1 MLFKIICV
9 GKIKE
14 EYYSSQ
20 IQELCKQINKK
31 NRVEIIQSEDEKI
44 PKNASD
50 AVKQK
55 IIETESR
62 NSLASIGKNDFV
74 IALCIEG
81 KKYTTEQFA
90 AIIRQAEE
98 REYEAVSF
106 LIGGSLGTS
115 TELVRRADV
124 KMSFSDMTF
133 PHQLMRVMLL
143 DQIRVIDGI
152 GTIELFRKG
161 NQADL
166 VR

>member
-14 EYYSSQ
+14 EYKSSQ

-115 TELVRRADV
+115 NELIRRADV

-143 DQIRVIDGI
+143 DQIRIICD
-152 GTIELFRKG
+152 K
-161 NQADL
+161 
-166 VR
+166 

>member
-62 NSLASIGKNDFV
+62 NSLVSIGKNDFV

-115 TELVRRADV
+115 NELIRRADV

-143 DQIRVIDGI
+143 DQIRIICD
-152 GTIELFRKG
+152 K
-161 NQADL
+161 
-166 VR
+166 

>member
-115 TELVRRADV
+115 NELIRRADV

-133 PHQLMRVMLL
+133 PHQLMRVILCEQLYRAFM
-143 DQIRVIDGI
+143 INAGS
-152 GTIELFRKG
+152 EYHK
-161 NQADL
+161 
-166 VR
+166 

>member
-81 KKYTTEQFA
+81 KKYPTEQFA
-90 AIIRQAEE
+90 AIIRQAED
-98 REYEAVSF
+98 RECEAVSF

-115 TELVRRADV
+115 NELIRRADV

-143 DQIRVIDGI
+143 DQIRIICD
-152 GTIELFRKG
+152 K
-161 NQADL
+161 
-166 VR
+166 

>member
-115 TELVRRADV
+115 NELIRRADV
-124 KMSFSDMTF
+124 KMSFSEMTF

-143 DQIRVIDGI
+143 DQIRIICD
-152 GTIELFRKG
+152 K
-161 NQADL
+161 
-166 VR
+166 

>member
-115 TELVRRADV
+115 NELIRRADV

-143 DQIRVIDGI
+143 EQIRIICD
-152 GTIELFRKG
+152 K
-161 NQADL
+161 
-166 VR
+166 

>member
-14 EYYSSQ
+14 EYYSSH

-143 DQIRVIDGI
+143 DQIRIICD
-152 GTIELFRKG
+152 K
-161 NQADL
+161 
-166 VR
+166 

>member
-90 AIIRQAEE
+90 EIIRQAEE

-115 TELVRRADV
+115 NELIRCADV

-143 DQIRVIDGI
+143 DQIRIICD
-152 GTIELFRKG
+152 K
-161 NQADL
+161 
-166 VR
+166 

>member
-115 TELVRRADV
+115 NELVRCADV

-143 DQIRVIDGI
+143 DQIRIICD
-152 GTIELFRKG
+152 K
-161 NQADL
+161 
-166 VR
+166 

>member
-1 MLFKIICV
+1 MMLFKIICV

-143 DQIRVIDGI
+143 DQIRIICD
-152 GTIELFRKG
+152 K
-161 NQADL
+161 
-166 VR
+166 

>member
-14 EYYSSQ
+14 EYYSSK

-115 TELVRRADV
+115 NELIRRADV

-143 DQIRVIDGI
+143 DQIRIICD
-152 GTIELFRKG
+152 K
-161 NQADL
+161 
-166 VR
+166 

>member
-9 GKIKE
+9 GMIKE

-115 TELVRRADV
+115 NELIRRADV

-143 DQIRVIDGI
+143 DQIRIICD
-152 GTIELFRKG
+152 K
-161 NQADL
+161 
-166 VR
+166 

>member
-20 IQELCKQINKK
+20 IQELYKQINKK

-90 AIIRQAEE
+90 EIIRQAEE

-115 TELVRRADV
+115 NELIRRADV

-143 DQIRVIDGI
+143 DQIRIICD
-152 GTIELFRKG
+152 K
-161 NQADL
+161 
-166 VR
+166 

>member
-90 AIIRQAEE
+90 AIIRQAED

-115 TELVRRADV
+115 NELVRCADV

-143 DQIRVIDGI
+143 DQIRIICD
-152 GTIELFRKG
+152 K
-161 NQADL
+161 
-166 VR
+166 

>member
-14 EYYSSQ
+14 EYFSSQ

-62 NSLASIGKNDFV
+62 NSLVSIGKNDFV

-115 TELVRRADV
+115 NELIRRADV

-143 DQIRVIDGI
+143 DQIRIICD
-152 GTIELFRKG
+152 K
-161 NQADL
+161 
-166 VR
+166 

>member
-133 PHQLMRVMLL
+133 PHQ
-143 DQIRVIDGI
+143 
-152 GTIELFRKG
+152 
-161 NQADL
+161 
-166 VR
+166 

>member
-81 KKYTTEQFA
+81 KNIQPNNLRKSYV
-90 AIIRQAEE
+90 RQK
-98 REYEAVSF
+98 S
-106 LIGGSLGTS
+106 
-115 TELVRRADV
+115 
-124 KMSFSDMTF
+124 
-133 PHQLMRVMLL
+133 
-143 DQIRVIDGI
+143 
-152 GTIELFRKG
+152 G
-161 NQADL
+161 NMKQYPF
-166 VR
+166 

>member
-115 TELVRRADV
+115 NELVRCEDV

-143 DQIRVIDGI
+143 DQIRIICD
-152 GTIELFRKG
+152 K
-161 NQADL
+161 
-166 VR
+166 

>member
-31 NRVEIIQSEDEKI
+31 NRIEIIQSEDEKI

-143 DQIRVIDGI
+143 DQIRIICD
-152 GTIELFRKG
+152 K
-161 NQADL
+161 
-166 VR
+166 

>member
-31 NRVEIIQSEDEKI
+31 NRVEITQSEDEKI

-143 DQIRVIDGI
+143 DQIRIICD
-152 GTIELFRKG
+152 K
-161 NQADL
+161 
-166 VR
+166 

>member
-74 IALCIEG
+74 ISLCIEG

-115 TELVRRADV
+115 NELIRRADV

-143 DQIRVIDGI
+143 DQIRIICD
-152 GTIELFRKG
+152 K
-161 NQADL
+161 
-166 VR
+166 

>member
-1 MLFKIICV
+1 MICV

-115 TELVRRADV
+115 NELIRRADV

-143 DQIRVIDGI
+143 DQIRIICD
-152 GTIELFRKG
+152 K
-161 NQADL
+161 
-166 VR
+166 

>member
-9 GKIKE
+9 GNIKE

-115 TELVRRADV
+115 NELIRRADV

-143 DQIRVIDGI
+143 DQIRIICD
-152 GTIELFRKG
+152 K
-161 NQADL
+161 
-166 VR
+166 

>member
-20 IQELCKQINKK
+20 IQEFCKQINKK

-62 NSLASIGKNDFV
+62 NSLVSIGKNDFV

-115 TELVRRADV
+115 NELIRRADV

-143 DQIRVIDGI
+143 DQIRIICD
-152 GTIELFRKG
+152 K
-161 NQADL
+161 
-166 VR
+166 

>member
-98 REYEAVSF
+98 RDYEAVSF

-115 TELVRRADV
+115 NELIRRADV

-143 DQIRVIDGI
+143 DQIRIICD
-152 GTIELFRKG
+152 K
-161 NQADL
+161 
-166 VR
+166 

>member
-62 NSLASIGKNDFV
+62 NSPASIGKNDFV

-115 TELVRRADV
+115 NELVRCADV

-143 DQIRVIDGI
+143 DQIRIICD
-152 GTIELFRKG
+152 K
-161 NQADL
+161 
-166 VR
+166 

>member
-55 IIETESR
+55 IIETQSR

-115 TELVRRADV
+115 NELVRCADV

-143 DQIRVIDGI
+143 DQIRIICD
-152 GTIELFRKG
+152 K
-161 NQADL
+161 
-166 VR
+166 

>member
-20 IQELCKQINKK
+20 IQELCKQIDKK

-115 TELVRRADV
+115 NELVRCADV

-143 DQIRVIDGI
+143 DQIRIICD
-152 GTIELFRKG
+152 K
-161 NQADL
+161 
-166 VR
+166 

>member
-62 NSLASIGKNDFV
+62 NSLASSGKNDFV

-115 TELVRRADV
+115 NELIRRADV

-143 DQIRVIDGI
+143 DQIRIICD
-152 GTIELFRKG
+152 K
-161 NQADL
+161 
-166 VR
+166 

>member
-1 MLFKIICV
+1 MMLFKIICV

-62 NSLASIGKNDFV
+62 NSLVSIGKNDFV

-115 TELVRRADV
+115 NELIRRADV

-143 DQIRVIDGI
+143 DQIRIICD
-152 GTIELFRKG
+152 K
-161 NQADL
+161 
-166 VR
+166 

>member
-31 NRVEIIQSEDEKI
+31 NRVEIIQSENEKI

-90 AIIRQAEE
+90 EIIRQAEE

-115 TELVRRADV
+115 NELIRRADV

-143 DQIRVIDGI
+143 DQIRIICD
-152 GTIELFRKG
+152 K
-161 NQADL
+161 
-166 VR
+166 

>member
-115 TELVRRADV
+115 NELIRRADV

-133 PHQLMRVMLL
+133 PQQLMRVMLL
-143 DQIRVIDGI
+143 DQIRIICD
-152 GTIELFRKG
+152 K
-161 NQADL
+161 
-166 VR
+166 

>member
-62 NSLASIGKNDFV
+62 NSLVSIGKNDFV

-115 TELVRRADV
+115 NELVRCADV

-143 DQIRVIDGI
+143 DQIRIICD
-152 GTIELFRKG
+152 K
-161 NQADL
+161 
-166 VR
+166 

>member
-98 REYEAVSF
+98 REYEAVVRSSS
-106 LIGGSLGTS
+106 SLRLKKNVLKES
-115 TELVRRADV
+115 NFNSREYIQKELDLDKKNVAENLRRYFYEKE
-124 KMSFSDMTF
+124 KM
-133 PHQLMRVMLL
+133 
-143 DQIRVIDGI
+143 
-152 GTIELFRKG
+152 E
-161 NQADL
+161 
-166 VR
+166 

>member
-20 IQELCKQINKK
+20 IQELCKRINKK

-62 NSLASIGKNDFV
+62 NSLASIGKKDFV

-115 TELVRRADV
+115 NELVRCADV

-143 DQIRVIDGI
+143 DQIRIICD
-152 GTIELFRKG
+152 K
-161 NQADL
+161 
-166 VR
+166 

>member
-1 MLFKIICV
+1 MMLFKIICV

-115 TELVRRADV
+115 NELIRRADV

-143 DQIRVIDGI
+143 DQIRIICD
-152 GTIELFRKG
+152 K
-161 NQADL
+161 
-166 VR
+166 

>member
-20 IQELCKQINKK
+20 IQELSKQINKK

-98 REYEAVSF
+98 REYDAVSF

-115 TELVRRADV
+115 NELVRCADV

-143 DQIRVIDGI
+143 DQIRIICD
-152 GTIELFRKG
+152 K
-161 NQADL
+161 
-166 VR
+166 

>member
-31 NRVEIIQSEDEKI
+31 NRVEIIKSEDEKI

-115 TELVRRADV
+115 NELIRRADV

-143 DQIRVIDGI
+143 DQIRIICD
-152 GTIELFRKG
+152 K
-161 NQADL
+161 
-166 VR
+166 